1 MASGFRDYTP
11 DVIKRLDAAAAR
23 AMKAVLMM
31 TEGEAKKNATG
42 GGKNLNVRTGRLR
55 SSITHDM
62 QGKGLSI
69 RGRVGTPVIY
79 GRIHELGG
87 TITPKKGPFLIFEI
101 DGQTVAARSVR
112 IPARPYLRPAV
123 TGKSAQ
129 LRSRFAQEMRKA

>member
-31 TEGEAKKNATG
+31 TEAEAKKNAKG
-42 GGKNLNVRTGRLR
+42 GGKNLNVREGRLWG
-55 SSITHDM
+55 SITHDM
-62 QGKGLSI
+62 QGRGMSI
-69 RGRVGTPVIY
+69 RGRIGTPVIY

-87 TITPKKGPFLIFEI
+87 GN
-101 DGQTVAARSVR
+101 

>member
-31 TEGEAKKNATG
+31 TEAEAKKNAKG

-55 SSITHDM
+55 SSITHDT
-62 QGKGLSI
+62 QGSGMSI

-79 GRIHELGG
+79 GRVHELGG
-87 TITPKKGPFLIFEI
+87 GNN
-101 DGQTVAARSVR
+101 

-129 LRSRFAQEMRKA
+129 LRSRFAEEMRKA